1 MLGAGALAP
10 GSVRTQRRPCA
21 TGAPSPDRLSMNAR
35 RRAATV
41 LVVAGAVLALL
52 GGPLLY
58 ARGNIFDSGNF
69 AANASSALESS
80 HARDA
85 VSRQIVR
92 LTLEQAPVPVAA
104 SRPLMESVVGAALET
119 APFKSLLR
127 AAAIQAHRAAFQR
140 GRGTVAFTLADAGV
154 AIIGALKAVAP
165 AIAKQIP
172 PHISPQLAKFTNK
185 GLGFDFVE
193 VGYHARLL
201 GILLPLAA
209 LLCWAGAL
217 GISLERRRLA
227 GRIGIA
233 LAVDAVLLYVVLRIA
248 REIAIDQVPDPQLDP
263 VAGAVWDAFF
273 GSLQTLTLLTGAL
286 GVTLF
291 AAASSLLERDQL
303 AGLGRRGAAAV
314 LASPQRPALRAARA
328 VGILAVGVGV
338 VAEPDLA
345 IQLLVVAVGA
355 VAIFYATTEL
365 LELAGPG
372 RERAGVREGARGA
385 AARAKGLWPGGRR
398 AALAGALVGALVA
411 AVVVALAI
419 PGSGRHR
426 RRIPITTCNGFAV
439 LCDRPLNLVAFAAAH
454 NAMSA
459 DSDSFINANQPR
471 GMVPQLQYG
480 IRAFLID
487 DYYGVPK
494 SGFVRT
500 VLDKKH
506 IPRPELERRAGK
518 PAVDALEHLTRGAGF
533 PPPNS
538 PDKHI
543 YLCHVFCEA
552 GYVDMTKTLTDV
564 RRWMDD
570 HPNEVLIFFIEDTV
584 TPQDAAKVFAKAGL
598 TRYLYVHNR
607 EDPWPTL
614 RTMIATGQRLFV
626 LSENFKAS
634 GIPWYHNGFEL
645 SQETPYHFASPRD
658 FSCRPNRGTPNS
670 PLFLVNHW
678 IDTGKPSPGEAKHV
692 NRFDYLLL
700 RARQCQRERGLL
712 PNMVAVDWYDRGDLL
727 GVVNVL
733 NDLPRTARLVSPT
746 S

>member
-1 MLGAGALAP
+1 
-10 GSVRTQRRPCA
+10 
-21 TGAPSPDRLSMNAR
+21 
-35 RRAATV
+35 
-41 LVVAGAVLALL
+41 VLALL

-58 ARGNIFDSGNF
+58 ARTNIFDAGHF
-69 AANASSALESS
+69 AANASGALESS
-80 HARDA
+80 HARGA

-104 SRPLMESVVGAALET
+104 SRPLMESVVGAALESS
-119 APFKSLLR
+119 PFRALFR
-127 AAAIQAHRAAFQR
+127 AAAIQAHKAAFQR

-165 AIAKQIP
+165 AVAKQIP
-172 PHISPQLAKFTNK
+172 PHVSPQLAKFTNK

-201 GILLPLAA
+201 GTLLPLAA
-209 LLCWAGAL
+209 LLCWGGAL
-217 GISLERRRLA
+217 AVSLERRRLA

-233 LAVDAVLLYVVLRIA
+233 LAIDAALLYVALRIA
-248 REIAIDQVPDPQLDP
+248 REIAIDQVPDPELDP

-273 GSLQTLTLLTGAL
+273 GSLQTLTLLVGGL
-286 GVTLF
+286 GVMLF

-303 AGLGRRGAAAV
+303 AGLARRGAAAV
-314 LASPQRPALRAARA
+314 LAAPRRPALRALRA
-328 VGILAVGVGV
+328 VGILALGIGV
-338 VAEPDLA
+338 VAEPNLA
-345 IQLLVVAVGA
+345 VQLLVVAVGA

-372 RERAGVREGARGA
+372 REGEGARGA
-385 AARAKGLWPGGRR
+385 AARARGLWPGGRR
-398 AALAGALVGALVA
+398 AALAGALAGALVA
-411 AVVVALAI
+411 AAAVALAI

-426 RRIPITTCNGFAV
+426 RRIPIATCNGFAA
-439 LCDRPLNLVAFAAAH
+439 LCDRPLNQVSFAASH
-454 NAMSA
+454 NSMSA
-459 DSDSFINANQPR
+459 AADHFINANQLR
-471 GMVPQLQYG
+471 GMVSQLRYG

-487 DYYGVPK
+487 DYYGVP
-494 SGFVRT
+494 SAGFVRT

-506 IPRPELERRAGK
+506 VPRAELERRAGK

-538 PDKHI
+538 KGKHI

-552 GYVDMTKTLTDV
+552 GYIDMTRALTGV
-564 RRWMDD
+564 RRWMED

-584 TPQDAAKVFAKAGL
+584 TPQDAATVFAKAGL
-598 TRYLYVHNR
+598 TRYLYAHKR

-634 GIPWYHNGFEL
+634 GIPWYHDGFDL
-645 SQETPYHFASPRD
+645 VQETPYHFGSPRELN
-658 FSCRPNRGTPNS
+658 CRPNRGTPNS
-670 PLFLVNHW
+670 PLFLLNHW
-678 IDTGKPSPGEAKHV
+678 IDTGKPSPGEARHV

-733 NDLPRTARLVSPT
+733 NDLPRDARIVSPT